1 MEYTV
6 VVVVER
12 SCSCCSR

>member
-1 MEYTV
+1 ML

-12 SCSCCSR
+12 SCIRWTY